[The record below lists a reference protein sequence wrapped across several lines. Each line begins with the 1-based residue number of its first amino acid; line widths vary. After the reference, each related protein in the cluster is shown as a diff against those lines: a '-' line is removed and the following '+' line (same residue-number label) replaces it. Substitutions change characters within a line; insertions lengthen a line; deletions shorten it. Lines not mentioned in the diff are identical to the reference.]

1 MKNHHWQEENKSF
14 FLGEP
19 AFKDFLQNL
28 DCQKWFSSP
37 PEYWLKLQVGN
48 LYRCIGF
55 VENGLFYDTFN
66 AQVIYS

>member
-28 DCQKWFSSP
+28 QNLDCQKWFSSP

-48 LYRCIGF
+48 LYMCIGI
-55 VENGLFYDTFN
+55 VKM
-66 AQVIYS
+66 A